1 MRGVGL
7 CGPIGTLLARL
18 RGAPL
23 GCAGR
28 ELERWPEGVRCG
40 TRLDNLWG
48 PYAETMQC
56 WGLTIGSVLEPD
68 HRGTRWDKRAGR
80 TVDHV
85 DDSELQGQAHA
96 MPTRTDVHL

>member
-1 MRGVGL
+1 MRGYDYI
-7 CGPIGTLLARL
+7 GPIGTLIARL
-18 RGAPL
+18 SGAPL

-28 ELERWPEGVRCG
+28 ELERWPERGRCG

-68 HRGTRWDKRAGR
+68 HEA
-80 TVDHV
+80 
-85 DDSELQGQAHA
+85 
-96 MPTRTDVHL
+96 

>member
-1 MRGVGL
+1 MRGEGAGKVDGEGTVWHPPRQSMGAL
-7 CGPIGTLLARL
+7 CE
-18 RGAPL
+18 
-23 GCAGR
+23 CN
-28 ELERWPEGVRCG
+28 E
-40 TRLDNLWG
+40 